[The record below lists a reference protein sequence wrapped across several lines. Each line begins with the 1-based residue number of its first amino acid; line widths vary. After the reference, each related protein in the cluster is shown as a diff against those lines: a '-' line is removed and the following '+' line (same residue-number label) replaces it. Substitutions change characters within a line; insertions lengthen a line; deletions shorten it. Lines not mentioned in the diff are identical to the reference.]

1 MQGRQEHGVSPAQAV
16 SSIDRF
22 ERSNAMTTSFKGQ
35 RALVTGST
43 AGIGYAIAA
52 ELARGG
58 AEVIING
65 RTQQRVD
72 QALHSLRTVLGAGA
86 ILHGVAAD
94 VGSAAGT
101 QALIARYPDVDILIN
116 NAGIF
121 AVQPFLESLDED
133 WQRFYEVN
141 VLSGVRLSRHYLAG
155 MLKRNRGRIIFISS
169 ESGVQIP
176 VEMIHYGMTKAAQIA
191 IARGLAQ
198 LTVGTAVT
206 VNSVLPGPTRSEG
219 VGTFVADFARK
230 QNVTPEEFERGFLET
245 ARPTSLL
252 KRFIEPE
259 EIARVV
265 AFVASPDASAM
276 NGAAVRA
283 EGGVVLSAF

>member
-1 MQGRQEHGVSPAQAV
+1 M
-16 SSIDRF
+16 SS
-22 ERSNAMTTSFKGQ
+22 SLNGQ
-35 RALVTGST
+35 RAMITGST

-52 ELARGG
+52 ELARAG

-72 QALHSLRTVLGAGA
+72 QALHALRTALGPDAK
-86 ILHGVAAD
+86 LHGVAAD

-101 QALIARYPDVDILIN
+101 KVLIERHPDVDILIN

-121 AVQPFLESLDED
+121 AVQPFLESRDED
-133 WQRFYEVN
+133 WQKFYEVN

-155 MLKRNRGRIIFISS
+155 MLERNRGRIVFISS
-169 ESGVQIP
+169 ESGIQIP

-198 LTVGTAVT
+198 LTAGTAVT

-219 VGTFVADFARK
+219 VGTFVAEFARK
-230 QNVTPEEFERGFLET
+230 QGVTAKEFERGFFET

-265 AFVASPDASAM
+265 AFVASPDASAIS
-276 NGAAVRA
+276 GAAVRA

>member
-1 MQGRQEHGVSPAQAV
+1 M
-16 SSIDRF
+16 SSSLKDQ
-22 ERSNAMTTSFKGQ
+22 T
-35 RALVTGST
+35 ALVTGST
-43 AGIGYAIAA
+43 AGIGYAIAE
-52 ELARGG
+52 ELGRAG
-58 AEVIING
+58 AEVIVNG
-65 RTQQRVD
+65 RTQARVD
-72 QALHSLRTVLGAGA
+72 EALRSLRGKLGTNAK
-86 ILHGVAAD
+86 LHGVAAD
-94 VGSAAGT
+94 VGTTAGT
-101 QALIARYPDVDILIN
+101 QALIERFADVDILVN

-121 AVQPFLESLDED
+121 AVQPFLESRDED

-155 MLKRNRGRIIFISS
+155 MLKRNRGRVIFISS

-176 VEMIHYGMTKAAQIA
+176 VEMVHYGMTKAAQIA

-198 LTVGTAVT
+198 MTSGTAIT

-219 VGTFVADFARK
+219 VGTFVAEFARK
-230 QNVTPEEFERGFLET
+230 QNVTPEEFERDFFAT

-259 EIARVV
+259 EVARVV
-265 AFVASPDASAM
+265 AFVASPDASAI

-283 EGGVVLSAF
+283 EGGVILSAF

>member
-1 MQGRQEHGVSPAQAV
+1 M
-16 SSIDRF
+16 SSSLQD
-22 ERSNAMTTSFKGQ
+22 Q

-52 ELARGG
+52 ELARTG

-72 QALHSLRTVLGAGA
+72 QALHSLRSSLGPDAN
-86 ILHGVAAD
+86 LHGIAAD

-101 QALIARYPDVDILIN
+101 RALIERHPDVDILVN

-121 AVQPFLESLDED
+121 AVQPFRESQDED

-155 MLKRNRGRIIFISS
+155 MLKRNSGRIVFISS

-191 IARGLAQ
+191 VARGLAQ
-198 LTVGTAVT
+198 LTSGTAVT

-219 VGTFVADFARK
+219 VGTFVAEFARK
-230 QNVTPEEFERGFLET
+230 ENVTPEEFERGFFQT

-265 AFVASPDASAM
+265 AFVASPGASAI

-283 EGGVVLSAF
+283 EGGVLLSAF

>member
-1 MQGRQEHGVSPAQAV
+1 M
-16 SSIDRF
+16 SS
-22 ERSNAMTTSFKGQ
+22 SLNGQ
-35 RALVTGST
+35 RAMVTGST

-52 ELARGG
+52 ELARAG

-72 QALHSLRTVLGAGA
+72 QALHALRTALGPDAK
-86 ILHGVAAD
+86 LHGVAAD

-101 QALIARYPDVDILIN
+101 KVLIERHPDVDILIN

-121 AVQPFLESLDED
+121 AVQPFLESSDED
-133 WQRFYEVN
+133 WQKFYEVN

-155 MLKRNRGRIIFISS
+155 MLERNRGRIVFISS
-169 ESGVQIP
+169 ESGIQIP

-198 LTVGTAVT
+198 LTAGTAVT

-219 VGTFVADFARK
+219 VGTFVAEFARK
-230 QNVTPEEFERGFLET
+230 QGVTAKEFERGFFET

-265 AFVASPDASAM
+265 AFVASPDASAIS
-276 NGAAVRA
+276 GAAVRA

>member
-1 MQGRQEHGVSPAQAV
+1 
-16 SSIDRF
+16 
-22 ERSNAMTTSFKGQ
+22 MTTSLQHQ
-35 RALVTGST
+35 RAIVTGST
-43 AGIGYAIAA
+43 AGIGYAIAE
-52 ELARGG
+52 ELARAG

-65 RTQQRVD
+65 RTQERVD
-72 QALHSLRTVLGAGA
+72 QALNSLRNTLGSDAK
-86 ILHGVAAD
+86 LHGVAAD
-94 VGSAAGT
+94 VGTATGT
-101 QALIARYPDVDILIN
+101 RALIEHHPDVDILIN

-121 AVQPFLESLDED
+121 AVQPFLESKDED
-133 WQRFYEVN
+133 WQKFYETN

-155 MLKRNRGRIIFISS
+155 MLQRNRGRIVFISS

-198 LTVGTAVT
+198 LTSGTAVT

-230 QNVTPEEFERGFLET
+230 QNVTAEEFERDFFKN

-259 EIARVV
+259 EVARVV
-265 AFVASPDASAM
+265 AFVASPGASAI

-283 EGGVVLSAF
+283 EGGVLLSAF

>member
-1 MQGRQEHGVSPAQAV
+1 MS
-16 SSIDRF
+16 
-22 ERSNAMTTSFKGQ
+22 TSLHGQ

-43 AGIGYAIAA
+43 AGIGYAIA
-52 ELARGG
+52 EEFARNG
-58 AEVIING
+58 AEVIVNG
-65 RTQQRVD
+65 RTPSRVD
-72 QALHSLRTVLGAGA
+72 EALRTLHARLGAA
-86 ILHGVAAD
+86 AKLHGVAAD
-94 VGSAAGT
+94 VGSAGGT
-101 QALIARYPDVDILIN
+101 QALVERFRDVDILVN

-121 AVQPFLESLDED
+121 AVQPFLQSSDEE

-155 MLKRNRGRIIFISS
+155 MLKRNRGRVVFISS

-198 LTVGTAVT
+198 LTAGTAVT

-230 QNVTPEEFERGFLET
+230 QNVTPEQFERGFFET

-265 AFVASPDASAM
+265 AFVASPDASAI

>member
-1 MQGRQEHGVSPAQAV
+1 MT
-16 SSIDRF
+16 
-22 ERSNAMTTSFKGQ
+22 RSLKGQ

-43 AGIGYAIAA
+43 AGIGYAIAE
-52 ELARGG
+52 ELARNG
-58 AEVIING
+58 AEVIVNG
-65 RTQQRVD
+65 RTQARVD
-72 QALHSLRTVLGAGA
+72 EALRSLRGRLGTDA
-86 ILHGVAAD
+86 LLDGVAAD
-94 VGSAAGT
+94 VGTAEGT
-101 QALIARYPDVDILIN
+101 RALIERFPDVDILVN

-121 AVQPFLESLDED
+121 AVQPFLESSDEQ

-155 MLKRNRGRIIFISS
+155 MLQRNCGRVIFISS

-176 VEMIHYGMTKAAQIA
+176 VEMVHYGMTKAAQIA
-191 IARGLAQ
+191 IARGVAQ
-198 LTVGTAVT
+198 LTAGTAVT

-219 VGTFVADFARK
+219 VSTFVADFAQK
-230 QNVTPEEFERGFLET
+230 QNVSVAQFEHDFFAT

-259 EIARVV
+259 EVARVV
-265 AFVASPDASAM
+265 AFVASPDASAV

-283 EGGVVLSAF
+283 EGGVILSAF

>member
-1 MQGRQEHGVSPAQAV
+1 MPA
-16 SSIDRF
+16 
-22 ERSNAMTTSFKGQ
+22 TLKGQ
-35 RALVTGST
+35 RALVSGST
-43 AGIGYAIAA
+43 AGIGYAIA
-52 ELARGG
+52 EQLARAG

-65 RTQQRVD
+65 RTQSRVD
-72 QALHSLRTVLGAGA
+72 EALRSLRDKLGADA
-86 ILHGVAAD
+86 KLHGAAAD

-101 QALIARYPDVDILIN
+101 QTLIERFADVDVLVN

-121 AVQPFLESLDED
+121 AVQPFLESKDED

-155 MLKRNRGRIIFISS
+155 MLKRNRGRVIFISS
-169 ESGVQIP
+169 ESGIQIP
-176 VEMIHYGMTKAAQIA
+176 VEMVHYGMTKAAQIA

-198 LTVGTAVT
+198 LTAGTAVT

-219 VGTFVADFARK
+219 VATFVADFAQK
-230 QNVTPEEFERGFLET
+230 QNVSVEQFERDFFAT

-252 KRFIEPE
+252 KRFIEPDE
-259 EIARVV
+259 VARVV
-265 AFVASPDASAM
+265 AFVASPDASAI

>member
-1 MQGRQEHGVSPAQAV
+1 M
-16 SSIDRF
+16 SS
-22 ERSNAMTTSFKGQ
+22 SLNGQ
-35 RALVTGST
+35 RAMVTGST

-52 ELARGG
+52 ELARAG

-72 QALHSLRTVLGAGA
+72 QALHALRTALGPDAK
-86 ILHGVAAD
+86 LHGVAAD

-101 QALIARYPDVDILIN
+101 KVLIERHPDVDILIN

-121 AVQPFLESLDED
+121 AVQPFLESNDED
-133 WQRFYEVN
+133 WQKFYEVN

-155 MLKRNRGRIIFISS
+155 MLERNRGRIVFISS
-169 ESGVQIP
+169 ESGIQIP

-198 LTVGTAVT
+198 LTAGTAVT

-219 VGTFVADFARK
+219 VGTFVAEFARK
-230 QNVTPEEFERGFLET
+230 QGVTAKEFERGFFET

-265 AFVASPDASAM
+265 AFVASPDASAIS
-276 NGAAVRA
+276 GAAVRA

>member
-1 MQGRQEHGVSPAQAV
+1 M
-16 SSIDRF
+16 
-22 ERSNAMTTSFKGQ
+22 
-35 RALVTGST
+35 
-43 AGIGYAIAA
+43 
-52 ELARGG
+52 
-58 AEVIING
+58 
-65 RTQQRVD
+65 
-72 QALHSLRTVLGAGA
+72 
-86 ILHGVAAD
+86 
-94 VGSAAGT
+94 
-101 QALIARYPDVDILIN
+101 
-116 NAGIF
+116 
-121 AVQPFLESLDED
+121 QPFLESQDED
-133 WQRFYEVN
+133 WQKFYEIN

-155 MLKRNRGRIIFISS
+155 MLQRNRGRIVFISS

-198 LTVGTAVT
+198 LTSGTAVT

-230 QNVTPEEFERGFLET
+230 QNVTPEEFERDFFKT

-259 EIARVV
+259 EVARVV
-265 AFVASPDASAM
+265 AFVVSPGASAI

-283 EGGVVLSAF
+283 EGGVLLSAF